1 MHLTKAGIQV
11 NQKRAHLPIL
21 DKDCWGK
28 GCRSKEDEGAEYGAG
43 VSESDKVRG
52 AAESRTEMMMPL
64 PGDVSVLQL
73 LLVPM
78 LPLLLRQQDFV
89 TVFIVKVSTS
99 VTLSISRLAPPL
111 LPPPH
116 LHLKMMASMSA
127 SAAAD
132 SNTPVKTLRS
142 SGPASD

>member
-1 MHLTKAGIQV
+1 
-11 NQKRAHLPIL
+11 
-21 DKDCWGK
+21 
-28 GCRSKEDEGAEYGAG
+28 
-43 VSESDKVRG
+43 
-52 AAESRTEMMMPL
+52 MMMPL

-73 LLVPM
+73 VLVPM
-78 LPLLLRQQDFV
+78 LPLLLRQQDLV
-89 TVFIVKVSTS
+89 TVFVVKLSTS

-116 LHLKMMASMSA
+116 LHLRMTASMSA

-132 SNTPVKTLRS
+132 SKTPVKTLKS